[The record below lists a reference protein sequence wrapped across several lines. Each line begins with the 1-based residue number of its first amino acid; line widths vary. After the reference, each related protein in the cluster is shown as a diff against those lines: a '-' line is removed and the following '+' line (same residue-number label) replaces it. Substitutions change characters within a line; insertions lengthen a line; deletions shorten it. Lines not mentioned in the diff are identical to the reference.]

1 MNPND
6 PKIYDLILCIFDLLK
21 IHVLTL
27 ISKCEKNNNIY
38 GDIKSLIFQI
48 VNTKYLGFEIPFNI
62 KDAIC
67 DCVSILIISGI
78 THHWENCVEEL
89 IQNAENN
96 NNNNKPELIYI
107 CLKSIADCND
117 IMNFMNT
124 EKEND
129 DNNNNDNKETNKKEN
144 DDKNIYEFWND
155 GLNIEDKKRNEIR
168 EKLMNKGGIILEFIN
183 KVYMNINIFED
194 NLKKRIIKTIVDLIA
209 FLSQLNLNILK
220 NDNISSMVMDFIQQ
234 SINEENI
241 EILKKIAD
249 SVCSTINSF
258 QDSRL
263 YELYGKIDEND
274 SIEQT
279 FKNINDNFNKE
290 EKNIIENWLNFILD
304 KLELYKRNNNNNKEI
319 LWFLAKIFSS
329 ILDNFI
335 FLFFD
340 LNNQRN
346 VLVFNWL
353 KNLIAEKRK
362 ISWLFFSTIEIMMDF
377 ITDYFRFYSYNDQ
390 QKKFFEELLLNII
403 LNIMNN
409 CFYNKLS
416 GNDFSQLQK
425 EILFLNNESYW
436 YTDNNKYMN
445 GDVGY
450 YSIDDI
456 DVTEYRN
463 HAEGAICSIYLTF
476 KSGFNSP
483 EYELIPF
490 NKIFSLMNI
499 NNNSNISN
507 ISEKDLIKL
516 DTILFALKS
525 MVKGLQYGESSP
537 VVIKMITDYINNLLN
552 SPYIQ
557 NIQIFIDFIILI
569 NKFSEKLVK
578 DEELFKNIIEKLL
591 LVINNTNINQLLLDS
606 CYVVICNLFRDLS
619 NNRLYKDYFIAF
631 LKKYQML
638 CDNYSINDIS
648 KLENLI
654 RIMFYCLGLKGNN
667 EENSENNGINNSID
681 NDIVSSILEIIKP
694 LLLSNLLGQTR
705 DISLLKKKIIRSYI
719 LFKEIFSQVSLC
731 KKSIR
736 TFILNHF
743 ISNTIDNLIEL
754 NQDSKSSNN
763 AKIFNLFPN
772 DEEIINPFVD
782 FYQSNSFNIVEDCP
796 QLIPKINEVF
806 FELFKLNFNFFKLV
820 EFFECFYKY
829 ILKNTKENENNYLG
843 INKYV
848 LDNFLLII
856 KLSIN
861 YINSKGKIDEE
872 IFHKIYMLLT
882 AIIEVFPNI
891 YIPEINSNLFNDII
905 SIIQFIFNLIEFIVK
920 EKKEEVYDKYISII
934 IKSLAEV
941 LNNNV
946 IKIISNLM
954 KPEQKKELIMNILDQ
969 AYKLLDLKQFGG
981 LSMYQFPLLY
991 YQMISFDVNLF
1002 INIFSQKLISTEL
1015 FNDNYI
1021 KNISE
1026 YFQLYYQS
1034 KSNITNF
1041 IEEIINVVLRK
1052 KELDSLEFYFYRLN
1066 RKKA

>member
-1 MNPND
+1 VMKD
-6 PKIYDLILCIFDLLK
+6 IYVDSSP
-21 IHVLTL
+21 V
-27 ISKCEKNNNIY
+27 
-38 GDIKSLIFQI
+38 
-48 VNTKYLGFEIPFNI
+48 
-62 KDAIC
+62 
-67 DCVSILIISGI
+67 
-78 THHWENCVEEL
+78 
-89 IQNAENN
+89 
-96 NNNNKPELIYI
+96 
-107 CLKSIADCND
+107 
-117 IMNFMNT
+117 
-124 EKEND
+124 
-129 DNNNNDNKETNKKEN
+129 
-144 DDKNIYEFWND
+144 
-155 GLNIEDKKRNEIR
+155 
-168 EKLMNKGGIILEFIN
+168 
-183 KVYMNINIFED
+183 
-194 NLKKRIIKTIVDLIA
+194 IIKL
-209 FLSQLNLNILK
+209 
-220 NDNISSMVMDFIQQ
+220 
-234 SINEENI
+234 
-241 EILKKIAD
+241 
-249 SVCSTINSF
+249 
-258 QDSRL
+258 
-263 YELYGKIDEND
+263 
-274 SIEQT
+274 
-279 FKNINDNFNKE
+279 
-290 EKNIIENWLNFILD
+290 
-304 KLELYKRNNNNNKEI
+304 
-319 LWFLAKIFSS
+319 
-329 ILDNFI
+329 
-335 FLFFD
+335 
-340 LNNQRN
+340 
-346 VLVFNWL
+346 
-353 KNLIAEKRK
+353 
-362 ISWLFFSTIEIMMDF
+362 
-377 ITDYFRFYSYNDQ
+377 ITDY
-390 QKKFFEELLLNII
+390 L
-403 LNIMNN
+403 
-409 CFYNKLS
+409 
-416 GNDFSQLQK
+416 
-425 EILFLNNESYW
+425 
-436 YTDNNKYMN
+436 
-445 GDVGY
+445 
-450 YSIDDI
+450 
-456 DVTEYRN
+456 
-463 HAEGAICSIYLTF
+463 
-476 KSGFNSP
+476 
-483 EYELIPF
+483 
-490 NKIFSLMNI
+490 
-499 NNNSNISN
+499 
-507 ISEKDLIKL
+507 
-516 DTILFALKS
+516 
-525 MVKGLQYGESSP
+525 
-537 VVIKMITDYINNLLN
+537 NNLLN

-557 NIQIFIDFIILI
+557 NIPIFIDFILLI
-569 NKFSEKLVK
+569 NKFSDNLVK
-578 DEELFKNIIEKLL
+578 DEEIFKNIIEKLL

-606 CYVVICNLFRDLS
+606 CYVVICNLFRDLC

-654 RIMFYCLGLKGNN
+654 RIMFYCLGVNGNN

-731 KKSIR
+731 NKNIR

-754 NQDSKSSNN
+754 NQDSKSTNH

-772 DEEIINPFVD
+772 DEEIIDPFVD

-806 FELFKLNFNFFKLV
+806 VELFKSNFNFFKLV

-829 ILKNTKENENNYLG
+829 ILKNTKENDNNYLG

-872 IFHKIYMLLT
+872 TFNKIYMLLT

-905 SIIQFIFNLIEFIVK
+905 SIIKFIFNLIEFIVK

-934 IKSLAEV
+934 IKCLAEV

-954 KPEQKKELIMNILDQ
+954 KPEQKKELIMKILDK
-969 AYKLLDLKQFGG
+969 AYYLLDLKQFGG

-1002 INIFSQKLISTEL
+1002 INIFSQTLISTKL